1 MAHPKAVHI
10 GENTMLE
17 ALFHSVSGGLAMA
30 GLKSTGLDGRNGPNR
45 MTVLAPDGDSDVTIH

>member
-17 ALFHSVSGGLAMA
+17 VLFHFVGGGLAMA
-30 GLKSTGLDGRNGPNR
+30 GLKSTGLDGRKRSQQNDCAGP
-45 MTVLAPDGDSDVTIH
+45 